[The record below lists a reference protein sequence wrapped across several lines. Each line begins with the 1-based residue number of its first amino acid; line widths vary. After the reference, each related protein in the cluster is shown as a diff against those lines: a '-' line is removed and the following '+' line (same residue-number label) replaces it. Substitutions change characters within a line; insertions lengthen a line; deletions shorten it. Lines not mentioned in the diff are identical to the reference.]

1 MKGAGLGLAVIGG
14 IMAGIGMI
22 WAVVVG
28 FYPSDLPA
36 LAILLLGGITLLW
49 IGSRM
54 NRDKNPTAAVEW
66 SQARASQPQSTP
78 AAPPAPVAEAAD
90 VPMAQPT
97 APAPSATA
105 EPIVGPAQEVER
117 PRIAASEAVDDR
129 TQAVVRRPRAVALE
143 LADGSQVLVVD
154 ALIVGREP
162 RELPH
167 TSGGV
172 LCALPAPDSTV
183 SQTHAVFRRMG
194 RTVTV
199 EDLGSTNGTL
209 IIGADGAETA
219 CPAGTVVEVPIGSTV
234 ELGTYPARVVGTA
247 VPPWAKR

>member
-78 AAPPAPVAEAAD
+78 AAPPAPVGHGGTDCRA
-90 VPMAQPT
+90 
-97 APAPSATA
+97 SA
-105 EPIVGPAQEVER
+105 R
-117 PRIAASEAVDDR
+117 S
-129 TQAVVRRPRAVALE
+129 
-143 LADGSQVLVVD
+143 
-154 ALIVGREP
+154 
-162 RELPH
+162 
-167 TSGGV
+167 
-172 LCALPAPDSTV
+172 
-183 SQTHAVFRRMG
+183 
-194 RTVTV
+194 
-199 EDLGSTNGTL
+199 
-209 IIGADGAETA
+209 
-219 CPAGTVVEVPIGSTV
+219 
-234 ELGTYPARVVGTA
+234 
-247 VPPWAKR
+247 